1 MHFVSIIIPCRNE
14 IRFIDILIETLL
26 NQDWPK
32 DHIEWIVVDGASND
46 GTWER
51 LEQLTHSNSTLKI
64 IKNPAKYVPQ
74 ALNLAIAESKGDVIV
89 RMDAHSGYPNDYISR
104 LVDAL
109 DQYKADNTGGVW
121 KTLPGGVSNEAKAIA
136 LATSHPLG
144 IGNADYRLGVNEP
157 TEVDTVPYGCFR
169 RDVFDRFGLFDEH
182 MIRNQDDE
190 MNARIVMGGGKI
202 ILLPDL
208 FIDYHARES
217 ISKMATMFFQYGLF
231 KPLVNLKVGK
241 PATLRQFAPP
251 ALVIGAIV
259 GFAAYFLGFIS
270 TTLFE
275 VFMAFYLIPILFVSA
290 KISAK
295 NGWSLFI
302 WLCLCFPVIHFSY
315 GCGYLRGI
323 GRFVFLRKHRSAGI
337 QGVRDNR

>member
-1 MHFVSIIIPCRNE
+1 
-14 IRFIDILIETLL
+14 
-26 NQDWPK
+26 
-32 DHIEWIVVDGASND
+32 
-46 GTWER
+46 
-51 LEQLTHSNSTLKI
+51 LKI

-104 LVDAL
+104 LVRAL
-109 DQYKADNTGGVW
+109 DQYEADNTGGVW
-121 KTLPGGVSNEAKAIA
+121 KTLPGGESKEAKAIA

-144 IGNADYRLGVNEP
+144 IGNADYRLGVHEP

-208 FIDYHARES
+208 LIEYHARES
-217 ISKMATMFFQYGLF
+217 ISKMATMFYQYGLF

-251 ALVIGAIV
+251 TLVVVAIL
-259 GFAAYFLGFIS
+259 GLTAFLIGFIPS
-270 TTLFE
+270 TLML
-275 VFMAFYLIPILFVSA
+275 VFMAFYLIPIVFVSA
-290 KISAK
+290 NISAK

-302 WLCLCFPVIHFSY
+302 WLCLCFPIIHFSY
-315 GCGYLRGI
+315 GWGYLRGI
-323 GRFVFLRKHRSAGI
+323 GRFVFLGKHRTPGTRS
-337 QGVRDNR
+337 VRDNR